1 MKTLKVILK
10 QHTPLI
16 HFQHE
21 QYGATLRASEVKP
34 KLDRYL
40 VKKVLKN
47 DFSACKPF
55 LLGKEELLE
64 EYFNNGRCALD
75 YKMSIVPYEEKNIKL
90 RITGPD
96 NEGKYSTEKFPMLL
110 SNMGGEENKSDL
122 TNLVLYNHVE
132 LKFTI
137 SHPDLYNLIRTELP
151 RFFAITNFGQRET
164 KGFGSFTVYRFDM
177 EQPILWDAAKYY
189 DKGCPMMLFKISQ
202 GTDLNKQKQIF
213 DVCDFYWK
221 CLKAGINYTRG
232 NSLSKFYIK
241 SFLYHYL
248 NSKLKRTWEKRSIK
262 RRFGLGKSRAPITP
276 NPNTPIFAR
285 AILGCPD
292 KYVYSGVQEVKV
304 EHLIS
309 NNANEQQK
317 IARIPS
323 PVYLKPICIGDCV
336 YVYILFNSDITT
348 KLRGLTEKKFQMTH
362 NHLTLD
368 MNIEVFLDE
377 TNYKEFISEYHEYLS
392 SNSDVLAA
400 LYCNDSISD
409 YVDCSSNSLDE
420 VYGFVPR
427 DFNWNNIL
435 EGNQAVGFNE
445 V

>member
-1 MKTLKVILK
+1 MKTLTVTLK

-16 HFQHE
+16 HFQHD

-40 VKKVLKN
+40 VRKVLGN
-47 DFSACKPF
+47 NFSACKPF

-64 EYFNNGRCALD
+64 EYFNNGRCALN
-75 YKMSIVPYEEKNIKL
+75 YKMSIVPHEEKNVKL
-90 RITGPD
+90 KIIGPD
-96 NEGKYSTEKFPMLL
+96 EGGKYSTEKFSMLL
-110 SNMGGEENKSDL
+110 SNMGGKDNKSEL
-122 TNLVLYNHVE
+122 TNLVLCNHVE

-137 SHPDLYNLIRTELP
+137 WNSDLYDLIRKELP

-164 KGFGSFTVYRFDM
+164 KGFGSFTVYRFGM
-177 EQPILWDAAKYY
+177 EAPIKWDAAQYY
-189 DKGCPMMLFKISQ
+189 EQGCPMMLFKVSED
-202 GTDLNKQKQIF
+202 TELNKQKKIF

-232 NSLSKFYIK
+232 NLLSKFYIK

-248 NSKLKRTWEKRSIK
+248 NSTLGRTWEKRSIK
-262 RRFGLGKSRAPITP
+262 QQFRLGRNRDPITP

-292 KYVYSGVQEVKV
+292 KYVYDGAREVKV
-304 EHLIS
+304 EHLIFDR
-309 NNANEQQK
+309 ANEQQK

-323 PVYLKPICIGDCV
+323 PIYLKPVCIGDFV
-336 YVYILFNSDITT
+336 YVYILFNSEITDE
-348 KLRGLTEKKFQMTH
+348 LNGLTEKRFQMTY
-362 NHLTLD
+362 NHITMD
-368 MNIEVFLDE
+368 INIEVFLNE

-392 SNSDVLAA
+392 SDSDVLDA
-400 LYCNDSISD
+400 LYCNDSINE
-409 YVDCSSNSLDE
+409 YVDCSSNSLNE

-427 DFNWNNIL
+427 DFNWRNIL
-435 EGNQAVGFNE
+435 NGNQAVGFNE